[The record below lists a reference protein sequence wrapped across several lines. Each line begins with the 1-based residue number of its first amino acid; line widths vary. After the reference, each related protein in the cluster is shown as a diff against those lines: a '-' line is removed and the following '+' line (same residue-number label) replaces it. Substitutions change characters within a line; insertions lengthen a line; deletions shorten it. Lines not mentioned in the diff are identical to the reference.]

1 MRGWLLWV
9 KAHLFPELAVY
20 PNPMARA
27 LSRLL
32 FLWRPPPHLL
42 RRRPLNPSTK
52 LLSTRAKALAS
63 GHSLILPGDDSSPP
77 PSPSRCAV
85 QPPPDWG
92 AGGSPG
98 TIAAIVTSL
107 GGGPAAVGIVRLSG
121 AEAVAVVG
129 RVFRPA
135 RKEPVPWKPRS
146 HFVEYGFAL
155 DGDGSVIDEVLRI
168 YCSLSFSVLC
178 AY

>member
-1 MRGWLLWV
+1 
-9 KAHLFPELAVY
+9 
-20 PNPMARA
+20 MARA

-42 RRRPLNPSTK
+42 RRRPLNPSPK
-52 LLSTRAKALAS
+52 PLSTRAEALAS
-63 GHSLILPGDDSSPP
+63 GHSLVLPGDDRSPP
-77 PSPSRCAV
+77 SFPIRRAV
-85 QPPPDWG
+85 QPPPDYG
-92 AGGSPG
+92 GGGSPG

-121 AEAVAVVG
+121 TAAVAVVG

-135 RKEPVPWKPRS
+135 RKEPEHWKPRS

-155 DGDGSVIDEVLRI
+155 DGDGSVIDEVLPL
-168 YCSLSFSVLC
+168 YCSLPFGVLC
-178 AY
+178 AVHTSVASSHFVSRF